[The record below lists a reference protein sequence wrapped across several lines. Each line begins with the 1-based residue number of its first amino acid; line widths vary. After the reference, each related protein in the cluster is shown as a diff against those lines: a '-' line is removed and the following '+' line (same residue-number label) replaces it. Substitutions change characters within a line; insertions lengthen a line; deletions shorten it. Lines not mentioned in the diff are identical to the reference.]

1 MSSITTDGSKDQP
14 TELAVSQARSSA
26 SDRDYAATAKPRCSG
41 KMSRIRMRFGSFS
54 SIGIPPSKV
63 DFGKGKRMIVKGGW
77 LDTKYN
83 ITIPD
88 INLQR
93 KASVNSA

>member
-1 MSSITTDGSKDQP
+1 
-14 TELAVSQARSSA
+14 
-26 SDRDYAATAKPRCSG
+26 
-41 KMSRIRMRFGSFS
+41 MRFGSFS